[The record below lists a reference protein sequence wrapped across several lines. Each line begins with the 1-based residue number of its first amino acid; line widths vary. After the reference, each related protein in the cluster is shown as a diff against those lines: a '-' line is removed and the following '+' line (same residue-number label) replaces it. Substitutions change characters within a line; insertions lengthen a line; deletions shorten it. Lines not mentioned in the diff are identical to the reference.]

1 MAKFI
6 QRIRI
11 GWLYLCC
18 QFSYVC
24 YSRELMYISIYYV
37 IAYTGGCMTHC
48 MLTAHL
54 SLPIT
59 VSSCTLPPCRLSSC
73 IKCSITSD
81 IAICAWQE
89 THVLQVCTFLC
100 LNSTFQLL
108 RLQSNPNTDHLIQHC
123 INTDNLSFSRPCKIS
138 TRSCEQRQIAFNIPL
153 NNMAPV
159 AATPAPVASNNS
171 PPEAWNVLFPSVQ
184 YNPEDRRA
192 ILIREL
198 VYGFSSAA
206 GWARLQAGLQR
217 YGDGRFSLD
226 ISFRSLQELC
236 PVDGD
241 VSIALELQPVEA
253 LACISAAAHQ
263 VGLTDHQITSCLQAP

>member
-1 MAKFI
+1 M
-6 QRIRI
+6 
-11 GWLYLCC
+11 
-18 QFSYVC
+18 
-24 YSRELMYISIYYV
+24 
-37 IAYTGGCMTHC
+37 
-48 MLTAHL
+48 
-54 SLPIT
+54 P
-59 VSSCTLPPCRLSSC
+59 
-73 IKCSITSD
+73 
-81 IAICAWQE
+81 
-89 THVLQVCTFLC
+89 
-100 LNSTFQLL
+100 
-108 RLQSNPNTDHLIQHC
+108 
-123 INTDNLSFSRPCKIS
+123 
-138 TRSCEQRQIAFNIPL
+138 
-153 NNMAPV
+153 PV
-159 AATPAPVASNNS
+159 AATPAPAAHPAQQPPNNS

-263 VGLTDHQITSCLQAP
+263 VGFKIYRSSADHSMSLETPCPARSMHNPGLNPVVRKWSESQDRTTHPRSGFQSSDHASWVSDPQLASKGVLLFYAAWYCS